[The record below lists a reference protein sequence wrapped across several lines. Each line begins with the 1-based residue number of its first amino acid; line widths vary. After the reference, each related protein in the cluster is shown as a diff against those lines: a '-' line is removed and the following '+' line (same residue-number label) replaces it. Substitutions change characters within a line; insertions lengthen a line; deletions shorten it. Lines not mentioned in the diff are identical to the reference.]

1 MAKNKQIY
9 ICQTCGFE
17 SSSWYGVCPN
27 CNAYGSFEEET
38 VSSREFKTKNHLKIV
53 ASNVQAVS
61 MASVHYREEN
71 RFSSSIGELDR
82 VLGGGIVRGSLVL
95 VGGEPGIGKST
106 LLLQAAYNISKTKKV
121 LYLSGEE
128 SKEQIKLR
136 AERLGFSSFDL
147 LICNTNDLEQAELE
161 IEQSKSEFVIID
173 SVQTLSSK
181 EVSSVQ
187 GSVSQVKEITAR
199 LMEVA
204 KGKNITVFLVGH
216 VTKEGNLAGP
226 KVLEHL
232 VDTVIYFEGERYHS
246 YRMIR
251 AVKNR
256 FGSTNELGLFEMTGE
271 GLKEVSNP
279 SALMLS
285 EKPLDTPGSVIVA
298 TMEGS
303 RPIMN
308 EVQALTSPS
317 FFPVPRRT
325 ATGVDYNRMNM
336 LLAVL
341 EKRVGLH
348 IQEQDIYVNLTGGFR
363 NNEPSIDLAI
373 VLAVASSYRNIAV
386 GEDTV
391 IFGEVGL
398 TGEIRSVPYAKRRV
412 SEAKKL
418 GFKKIIL
425 PFNQCRELQ
434 MKDIEL
440 VGVKDVRE
448 AIGKVLKK

>member
-1 MAKNKQIY
+1 MAKLKQIY
-9 ICQTCGFE
+9 ICQSCGLE
-17 SSSWYGVCPN
+17 SSSWYGICPE
-27 CNAYGSFEEET
+27 CNAYGSFEEEI
-38 VSSREFKTKNHLKIV
+38 VSAKVLKSKEKKAGSLSSRAISISSISHKDEV
-53 ASNVQAVS
+53 
-61 MASVHYREEN
+61 
-71 RFSSSIGELDR
+71 RFSTGIGEFDR
-82 VLGGGIVRGSLVL
+82 VLGGGIVKGSLVL

-106 LLLQAAYNISKTKKV
+106 LLLQVAYNISRTKKV
-121 LYLSGEE
+121 LYVSGEE
-128 SKEQIKLR
+128 SEVQIKLR
-136 AERLGFSSFDL
+136 SNRLFSSSFEMM
-147 LICNTNDLEQAELE
+147 ICNTNEFEQLESE
-161 IEQSKSEFVIID
+161 INNHGSDFVIVD
-173 SVQTLSSK
+173 SIQTISAK
-181 EVSSVQ
+181 ELNSIQ
-187 GSVSQVKEITAR
+187 GSVSQVKEVTSR
-199 LMEVA
+199 LMELA
-204 KGKNITVFLVGH
+204 KSRGISVFVVGH

-256 FGSTNELGLFEMTGE
+256 FGSTNELGVFEMTGE
-271 GLKEVSNP
+271 GLKEIINP

-285 EKPLDTPGSVIVA
+285 EKPINTPGSVIVA

-308 EVQALTSPS
+308 EVQALTSQS

-341 EKRVGLH
+341 EKRAGFQ
-348 IQEQDIYVNLTGGFR
+348 IQNHDIYVNLTGGFR

-373 VLAVASSYRNIAV
+373 LIAVASSYRTIPV

-398 TGEIRSVPYAKRRV
+398 TGEIRSVHNANKRIA
-412 SEAKKL
+412 EAEKL
-418 GFKKIIL
+418 GFKKVVL
-425 PFNQCRELQ
+425 PFNQVKGFDKSNLEL
-434 MKDIEL
+434 I
-440 VGVKDVRE
+440 GVRSVDQ
-448 AIGKVLKK
+448 AIKKIFGR

>member
-9 ICQTCGFE
+9 ICRDCGFE
-17 SSSWYGVCPN
+17 SPSWYGVCPE

-38 VSSREFKTKNHLKIV
+38 VSTEKFKSKGKLKKSD
-53 ASNVQAVS
+53 SNVQAVA
-61 MASVHYREEN
+61 MKQVRQEEEE
-71 RFSSSIGELDR
+71 RFSSLIGELDR
-82 VLGGGIVRGSLVL
+82 VLGGGIVSGSLVL

-106 LLLQAAYNISKTKKV
+106 LLLQVAHNVSKTKKV
-121 LYLSGEE
+121 LYISGEE
-128 SKEQIKLR
+128 SQQQIKLR
-136 AERLGFSSFDL
+136 AQRLYSDVSDFL
-147 LICNTNDLEQAELE
+147 VCNTNDLAQVELE
-161 IEQSKSEFVIID
+161 ISQSRSQFVIID
-173 SVQTLSSK
+173 SVQTISCAELSA
-181 EVSSVQ
+181 VQ
-187 GSVSQVKEITAR
+187 GSVSQVKEVTAR
-199 LMEVA
+199 LMEIA
-204 KGKNITVFLVGH
+204 KGRQISIFLVGH
-216 VTKEGNLAGP
+216 VTKEGSLAGP

-271 GLKEVSNP
+271 GLKEISNP

-285 EKPLDTPGSVIVA
+285 EKPVDTAGSVIVA

-308 EVQALTSPS
+308 EVQALTSSS

-341 EKRVGLH
+341 EKKAGLR
-348 IQEQDIYVNLTGGFR
+348 IQNQDVYVNLTGGFR
-363 NNEPSIDLAI
+363 NSEPSIDLAI
-373 VLAVASSYRNIAV
+373 ILAVASSYRNIPI

-398 TGEIRSVPYAKRRV
+398 TGEIRSVQHVNKRVAEAKR
-412 SEAKKL
+412 L
-418 GFKKIIL
+418 GFKKIVL
-425 PFNQCRELQ
+425 PFNQCKDFHRDEVEL
-434 MKDIEL
+434 I
-440 VGVKDVRE
+440 GVKDIGE
-448 AIGKVLKK
+448 AIRKVLKE